1 MKEINFNKENITSH
15 LIILLIVG
23 VVAGYLLKT
32 TFKSHLTSGPEDN
45 KIKTV
50 EQSYDF
56 EAAKNK
62 LEKQAEE
69 ATKAAPQ
76 QQDTEG
82 SCG

>member
-1 MKEINFNKENITSH
+1 MKKINFNKENITSH
-15 LIILLIVG
+15 LIILLLVG
-23 VVAGYLLKT
+23 VIAGYWLKT
-32 TFKSHLTSGPEDN
+32 TFKPYLTSGPEDN
-45 KIKTV
+45 EIKTV

-69 ATKAAPQ
+69 ATQTAPQ